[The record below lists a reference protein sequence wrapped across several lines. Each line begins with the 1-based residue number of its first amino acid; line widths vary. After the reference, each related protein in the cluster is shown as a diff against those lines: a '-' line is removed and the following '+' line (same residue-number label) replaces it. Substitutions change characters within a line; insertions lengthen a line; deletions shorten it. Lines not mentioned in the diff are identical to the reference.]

1 MNATLTQTEY
11 SEQAKL
17 FKVLIH
23 PARLLI
29 LDVLRGGEQCVCHL
43 EAYLGYR
50 QAYISQ
56 HLTILRAAGLVDI
69 RRVGKNI
76 YYKIAD
82 GGIFSILDAS
92 KTMKGL
98 RSKNKLD
105 QPKGCPCP
113 KCKTKQ

>member
-1 MNATLTQTEY
+1 MNTTLTQKEY
-11 SEQAKL
+11 SEQANL

-56 HLTILRAAGLVDI
+56 HLIILRASGLVDI
-69 RRVGKNI
+69 RRDGKNI
-76 YYKIAD
+76 YYQIAD
-82 GGIFSILDAS
+82 SEIFSILDAS
-92 KTMKGL
+92 KAMKGI
-98 RSKNKLD
+98 RIKNKHNQSKD
-105 QPKGCPCP
+105 CPCP
-113 KCKTKQ
+113 KCKAKQ